1 MAVVYDEELDLSR
14 YGYVPGDKFVA
25 YVSSYT
31 RAGRGLIT
39 LWEKY
44 SAMR

>member
-1 MAVVYDEELDLSR
+1 MDQELDLSR

-31 RAGRGLIT
+31 RAGKKKVGIRV
-39 LWEKY
+39 Y
-44 SAMR
+44 HVDVAA